1 MISDIEKILLMRECI
16 DEAELEFFTPSRADK
31 YFFAKDFIGY
41 IEKLK
46 SQRVT
51 KEEYLANIET
61 NPTLLPRI
69 KELEA
74 EIYEREQRGETRNK
88 GRYGEIEKF

>member
-1 MISDIEKILLMRECI
+1 MRECI

-31 YFFAKDFIGY
+31 YFFAKNFIGY

-74 EIYEREQRGETRNK
+74 ENK
-88 GRYGEIEKF
+88 DLLLNKARLEATLEDTLLDGKTKKK